1 MKIPFIP
8 KLTLIAGLF
17 AASSNFASAEQVV
30 IMGSDTLGAKLT
42 VRLAEA
48 FRSKMEARGAP
59 VAFEISSEGTTTA
72 LASVTDGTSD
82 IGMASRA
89 PKKTELTA
97 AQARG
102 VNVRSITVAH
112 DAIAIITHE
121 SNPISSISL
130 EELEY
135 IYSGDISDWSG
146 IAPGH
151 EGTISA
157 YTRNTASGTYSVLQK
172 VALASRDYGKN
183 TLQLAG
189 NEQIASEVASN
200 PLAIGYVGL
209 AYTTTPGLKVIPIDG
224 LQPGEPGY
232 PLGRELRYLINGNQK
247 LKAMT
252 NDFIGFTLSPEGQ
265 SIVKQVHFLPVY

>member
-1 MKIPFIP
+1 MK
-8 KLTLIAGLF
+8 KRHGLHLITCVALLLI
-17 AASSNFASAEQVV
+17 SSSWAHAEKVV

-42 VRLAEA
+42 VRLAEE
-48 FRSKMEARGAP
+48 FRTKMEQRGVP

-89 PKKTELTA
+89 PKKTELTT

-102 VNVRSITVAH
+102 VNVRSITVGF
-112 DAIAIITHE
+112 DAIAIIVHE
-121 SNPISSISL
+121 SNPIDSVTL

-135 IYSGDISDWSG
+135 IYSGDLSDWSG
-146 IAPGH
+146 ITASQSGK
-151 EGTISA
+151 ISA
-157 YTRNTASGTYSVLQK
+157 YTRNTASGTYSILQE
-172 VALASRDYGKN
+172 VALASRDYGED

-209 AYTTTPGLKVIPIDG
+209 AYTQTPGLKVIPIDG
-224 LQPGEPGY
+224 LHPNEPGY
-232 PLGRELRYLINGNQK
+232 PLGRELRFLIDGNQT
-247 LKAMT
+247 LNAMT

-265 SIVKQVHFLPVY
+265 AIVEQVNFLPVY